1 MNSDLVYIFHIV
13 NFLSL
18 FKMYVVTLILKVC
31 PIYHH
36 PGMSITQGLLRVS
49 ESQAPDLVNQDGH
62 WNKISM
68 RFRFTI
74 KFEKHWCRRCFT

>member
-1 MNSDLVYIFHIV
+1 MICYTYLILF

-18 FKMYVVTLILKVC
+18 FKMCVVTLILKVC
-31 PIYHH
+31 LINHYL
-36 PGMSITQGLLRVS
+36 GMDITQELLRSS

-62 WNKISM
+62 WNKIPM

-74 KFEKHWCRRCFT
+74 KSEKHWCRCFT